1 MQRKVF
7 TGVRLFAQ
15 LIDRKFL
22 DIDPAVG
29 RTGKFVHKL
38 VRSGIAQ
45 ILRLD
50 LQSFNRDNIR
60 VVFANFIPSFAIG
73 RPFQQALLE
82 IMRAIHRNDDVR
94 NVRHLPQVDA
104 KIRALCGRAE
114 FIGAR
119 CRREATVEHG
129 SVIDGETAESTRHRF
144 LSLGQL
150 DSAFQQ
156 ILDVLDKRHDLFR
169 CGNLAVCS
177 GCALVLR
184 TQVCQRLLRHGN
196 CIRIV
201 EGNQIQ
207 IHQALYGIP
216 CSYCNIAHLVQ
227 PGAEL
232 F

>member
-82 IMRAIHRNDDVR
+82 IMRAIHRDDDVR

-104 KIRALCGRAE
+104 KIRALCRWAE
-114 FIGAR
+114 FIRAR
-119 CRREATVEHG
+119 CRRKAAVEHG
-129 SVIDGETAESTRHRF
+129 RIIDGETAESARHRF
-144 LSLGQL
+144 LTLGQL
-150 DSAFQQ
+150 NSAFQQ
-156 ILDVLDKRHDLFR
+156 ILDVLDKR
-169 CGNLAVCS
+169 
-177 GCALVLR
+177 
-184 TQVCQRLLRHGN
+184 
-196 CIRIV
+196 
-201 EGNQIQ
+201 
-207 IHQALYGIP
+207 LY
-216 CSYCNIAHLVQ
+216 
-227 PGAEL
+227 
-232 F
+232 FF